1 MKTKFIE
8 GTNKQYSIREE
19 GKVISHKKSGDKVL
33 KIVKGQV
40 SLSVHGVSTNV
51 FISYLL
57 KQYFNYFMCK
67 SCNTKVKGN
76 EKKRSLC
83 VKCKVTVKESNARYF
98 KTLSPLSK
106 QKRRKYK
113 RESRLKLKDFYIREK
128 LNVSNIPISK
138 ELIQAKRQQL
148 LLHRELKKKNHE

>member
-106 QKRRKYK
+106 QKRR
-113 RESRLKLKDFYIREK
+113 
-128 LNVSNIPISK
+128 
-138 ELIQAKRQQL
+138 
-148 LLHRELKKKNHE
+148 